1 MKYIYPLILA
11 LLFCFSANSQTA
23 GPLDPDRLTA
33 DPQFAPFF
41 HGVAS
46 GDPLPDA
53 VIIWTRVTSTLPS
66 VDVDWFV
73 ALDTGMTQIVAQ
85 GTVTTDATK
94 DYTVK
99 VDVTGLSPYTTY
111 YYDFFTDNKYSI
123 RGRTRTAPQGNQDS
137 LRFAVMSCASYEW
150 GYYNAYKRV
159 AERNDID
166 AVMHLGDYIYE
177 GDDGTIGA
185 VRPLQPTNEL
195 IVLSDYR
202 MRHSYHKLD
211 SDLRDVHQQ
220 YPFVVTWDDHETANN
235 SWFGGA
241 DAHDPGTEGNWFDRK
256 SAGIKAYF
264 EWMPVRMPD
273 PNDDERIYRQL
284 SYGDLVD
291 FFVMDTRLEGREE
304 QEVNVNDPNRTIL
317 GANQFNWMING
328 MKNSNAQ
335 WKVMAQQVMMTPFEL
350 AGSNFSDDS
359 WDGYVPERNRLY
371 DSIIMNNIQDFVV
384 ITGDIHSSWASDL
397 PMAGYDENTGANSA
411 GVEFITPSVTTP
423 TLPISVGE
431 SVIKFF
437 NDQIKYVDINDH
449 GYFVLDLNQ
458 QRAQA
463 DWYHVGQVIQPST
476 NHSYD
481 ESWYTATG
489 SRHLTQ
495 GSGEAVPPIGTQTI
509 PAPPLP
515 RFVPDPSGVNEETMV
530 LLGAHPNPFSDYFA
544 VQYYLRSDSR
554 VSVSVVD
561 VHGRVVLEQQEDLLG
576 NGLQSTVFDGTKLPV
591 GTYFIRISNGK
602 EVQQI
607 KVLKAGY

>member
-1 MKYIYPLILA
+1 MKYIYLFILILLCSYTA
-11 LLFCFSANSQTA
+11 ISQTA

-33 DPQFAPFF
+33 DAQFAPFF

-66 VDVDWFV
+66 VDVDWYM

-85 GTVTTDATK
+85 GTVTTDASK

-99 VDVTGLSPYTTY
+99 VDVTGLNPYTTY

-166 AVMHLGDYIYE
+166 AVLHLGDYIYE

-185 VRPLQPTNEL
+185 VRPLVPLNEL
-195 IVLSDYR
+195 VNLSDYR

-220 YPFVVTWDDHETANN
+220 HPFIVTWDDHETANN
-235 SWFGGA
+235 SWLAGA
-241 DAHDPGTEGNWFDRK
+241 DGHDPNTQGTWFDRK

-264 EWMPVRMPD
+264 EWLPVRMPD
-273 PNDDERIYRQL
+273 PNDDERIYRKL
-284 SYGDLVD
+284 SYGNLVD
-291 FFVMDTRLEGREE
+291 LFVMDTRLEGREE

-317 GANQFNWMING
+317 GANQFNWLING

-350 AGSNFSDDS
+350 AGNNFSDDS
-359 WDGYVPERNRLY
+359 WDGYVPERNRLF
-371 DSIIMNNIQDFVV
+371 DSIILNNIQDFVV
-384 ITGDIHSSWASDL
+384 VTGDIHSGWGSDL
-397 PMAGYDENTGANSA
+397 PMANYDPNTGANSA
-411 GVEFITPSVTTP
+411 GVEFVAPSVTTP
-423 TLPISVGE
+423 TLPISAGE
-431 SVIKFF
+431 SIIKFF
-437 NDQIKYVDINDH
+437 NEQIKYVDINDH

-463 DWYHVGQVIQPST
+463 DWYHVDQVLQPST
-476 NHSYD
+476 SQNYD

-495 GSGEAVPPIGTQTI
+495 GSGAATPPTTNVAI

-515 RFVPDPSGVNEETMV
+515 RSPISSSVSEPSMV

-544 VQYYLRSDSR
+544 VQYYLRTASTIA
-554 VSVSVVD
+554 VSVIDIS
-561 VHGRVVLEQQEDLLG
+561 GRVVLEQPPTTLG
-576 NGLQSTVFDGTKLPV
+576 NGLQTTVFDGTKLLA
-591 GTYFIRISNGK
+591 GTYFIRILNGK

-607 KVLKAGY
+607 KVIKI

>member
-1 MKYIYPLILA
+1 M
-11 LLFCFSANSQTA
+11 SQTA

-33 DPQFAPFF
+33 DAQFAPFF

-66 VDVDWFV
+66 VDVDWYM

-85 GTVTTDATK
+85 GTVTTDASK

-99 VDVTGLSPYTTY
+99 VDVTGLNPYTTY

-166 AVMHLGDYIYE
+166 AVLHLGDYIYE
-177 GDDGTIGA
+177 GEDGTIGA
-185 VRPLQPTNEL
+185 VRPLVPLNEL
-195 IVLSDYR
+195 VNLSDYR

-220 YPFVVTWDDHETANN
+220 HPFIVTWDDHETANN
-235 SWFGGA
+235 SWFAGA
-241 DAHDPGTEGNWFDRK
+241 DGHDPNTQGTWFDRK

-264 EWMPVRMPD
+264 EWLPVRMPD
-273 PNDDERIYRQL
+273 PNDDERIYRKL
-284 SYGDLVD
+284 SYGGLVD
-291 FFVMDTRLEGREE
+291 LFVMDTRLEGREE

-317 GANQFNWMING
+317 GANQFNWLING

-350 AGSNFSDDS
+350 AGNNFSDDS
-359 WDGYVPERNRLY
+359 WDGYVPERNRLF
-371 DSIIMNNIQDFVV
+371 DSIILNNIQDFVV
-384 ITGDIHSSWASDL
+384 VTGDIHSGWGSDL
-397 PMAGYDENTGANSA
+397 PMANYDPNTGANSA
-411 GVEFITPSVTTP
+411 GVEFVAPSVTTP

-431 SVIKFF
+431 SIIKFF
-437 NDQIKYVDINDH
+437 NEQIKYVDINDH

-463 DWYHVGQVIQPST
+463 DWYHVDQVLQPST
-476 NHSYD
+476 SQNYD

-495 GSGEAVPPIGTQTI
+495 GSGAATPPTTNVAI

-515 RFVPDPSGVNEETMV
+515 RSPISSSVSEPSMV

-544 VQYYLRSDSR
+544 VQYYLRTASTIT
-554 VSVSVVD
+554 VSVIDIS
-561 VHGRVVLEQQEDLLG
+561 GRVVLEQPPTTLG
-576 NGLQSTVFDGTKLPV
+576 NGLQATVFDGTKLLA
-591 GTYFIRISNGK
+591 GTYFIRILNGK

-607 KVLKAGY
+607 KVIKI

>member
-1 MKYIYPLILA
+1 MCSI
-11 LLFCFSANSQTA
+11 ANSQTA

-66 VDVDWFV
+66 VDVDWFM

-85 GTVTTDATK
+85 GTATTDASK

-111 YYDFFTDNKYSI
+111 YYDFLTDNKYSV

-150 GYYNAYKRV
+150 GYYNVYKRV

-166 AVMHLGDYIYE
+166 AVLHLGDYIYE

-195 IVLSDYR
+195 IDLSDYR

-256 SAGIKAYF
+256 TAGIKAYF

-273 PNDDERIYRQL
+273 PNDDERIFRQL

-291 FFVMDTRLEGREE
+291 IFVMDTRLEGREE

-317 GANQFNWMING
+317 GANQFDWMING

-335 WKVMAQQVMMTPFEL
+335 WKVMAQQVMMTPFEI
-350 AGSNFSDDS
+350 AGVNFSDDS

-371 DSIIMNNIQDFVV
+371 DSIILNNIQDLVV

-411 GVEFITPSVTTP
+411 GVEFVTPSVTTP

-431 SVIKFF
+431 NLIKFF

-463 DWYHVGQVIQPST
+463 DWYHVDQVLQPST
-476 NHSYD
+476 SQNYD

-489 SRHLTQ
+489 SRHLTP
-495 GSGEAVPPIGTQTI
+495 GSGASVPPIGTVTI

-515 RFVPDPSGVNEETMV
+515 RDPLSSSLEEEQTMV

-544 VQYYLRSDSR
+544 VQYYLRAESR

-561 VHGRVVLEQQEDLLG
+561 VQGRVVLEQPDGLMG
-576 NGLQSTVFDGTKLPV
+576 NGLQATVFDGTQLAA
-591 GTYFIRISNGK
+591 GAYFIRIMNGK

-607 KVLKAGY
+607 KVLKAGN

>member
-1 MKYIYPLILA
+1 MKYFYPLILI
-11 LLFCFSANSQTA
+11 LLCSHTAMSQTA

-33 DPQFAPFF
+33 DAQFAPFF

-66 VDVDWFV
+66 VDVDWYM

-85 GTVTTDATK
+85 GTVTTDASK

-99 VDVTGLSPYTTY
+99 VDVTGLNPYTTY

-166 AVMHLGDYIYE
+166 AVLHLGDYIYE
-177 GDDGTIGA
+177 GEDGTIGA
-185 VRPLQPTNEL
+185 VRPLVPLNEL
-195 IVLSDYR
+195 VNLSDYR

-220 YPFVVTWDDHETANN
+220 HPFIVTWDDHETANN
-235 SWFGGA
+235 SWFAGA
-241 DAHDPGTEGNWFDRK
+241 DGHDPNTQGTWFDRK

-264 EWMPVRMPD
+264 EWLPVRMPD
-273 PNDDERIYRQL
+273 PNDDERIYRKL
-284 SYGDLVD
+284 SYGGLVD
-291 FFVMDTRLEGREE
+291 LFVMDTRLEGREE

-317 GANQFNWMING
+317 GANQFNWLING

-350 AGSNFSDDS
+350 AGNNFSDDS
-359 WDGYVPERNRLY
+359 WDGYVPERNRLF
-371 DSIIMNNIQDFVV
+371 DSIILNNIQDFVV
-384 ITGDIHSSWASDL
+384 VTGDIHSGWGSDL
-397 PMAGYDENTGANSA
+397 PMANYDPNTGANSA
-411 GVEFITPSVTTP
+411 GVEFVAPSVTTP

-431 SVIKFF
+431 SIIKFF
-437 NDQIKYVDINDH
+437 NEQIKYVDINDH

-463 DWYHVGQVIQPST
+463 DWYHVDQVLQPST
-476 NHSYD
+476 SQNYD

-495 GSGEAVPPIGTQTI
+495 GSGAATPPTTNVAI

-515 RFVPDPSGVNEETMV
+515 RSPISSSVSEPSMV

-544 VQYYLRSDSR
+544 VQYYLRTASTIT
-554 VSVSVVD
+554 VSVIDIS
-561 VHGRVVLEQQEDLLG
+561 GRVVLEQPPTTLG
-576 NGLQSTVFDGTKLPV
+576 NGLQATVFDGTKLLA
-591 GTYFIRISNGK
+591 GTYFIRILNGK

-607 KVLKAGY
+607 KVIKI